1 MSADVWSRRQIC
13 TRSVG
18 KQGSL
23 FRPACLGKG
32 RIGSQMQWIL
42 LAVRS
47 NGQRECGEQQVEK
60 MQSESGFLGGYI
72 I

>member
-1 MSADVWSRRQIC
+1 MSGADVKYVPVVWASKDPCSDQPVWVKAESAPI
-13 TRSVG
+13 
-18 KQGSL
+18 
-23 FRPACLGKG
+23 
-32 RIGSQMQWIL
+32 QMQWIL